1 MTQNATV
8 MQILDLAR
16 WAPSGDNVQSHRFE
30 VAGPHHVVIH
40 ARDTRADCVYD
51 LDGHASQIALG
62 ALLETMA
69 IAATAHG
76 WAASAVRRV
85 RAPELDEELIFDVH
99 FNPLAGLPPHPML
112 PFIVTRAVQRRP
124 MSTRP
129 LGAADKATLE
139 EAAGPDYAVHW
150 LESREEKWRAARLMY
165 RNARLR
171 LTMPEAYEVH
181 RRIIHWGVSHSPD
194 RVPDQALGADAATLR
209 LMKWAMTSWSRL
221 SKVNAMLGTW
231 APRLQMDLL
240 PGVLCAAHF
249 VLQARRAPASVDD
262 FVDAGRAVQRF
273 WLRLTSLGLYMQ
285 PEMTPLIFA
294 RYIDEGRRF
303 SKLDALQAQAA
314 ELKAETE
321 AMTCGAGRHPVYMG
335 RLGFGPAPVS
345 RAERKPLSELMLP

>member
-1 MTQNATV
+1 MTDDATL
-8 MQILDLAR
+8 MQILELAR

-30 VAGPHHVVIH
+30 LAGPHHVVIH

-51 LDGHASQIALG
+51 LDGHASQIAFG

-76 WAASAVRRV
+76 WAASATRRV
-85 RAPELDEELIFDVH
+85 RAVELDEELIFDVH
-99 FNPLAGLPPHPML
+99 FDPTAALAPHPML

-129 LGAADKATLE
+129 LSHRDKAALE
-139 EAAGPDYAVHW
+139 QAAGPEYAVRW
-150 LESREEKWRAARLMY
+150 LESRAEKWRAARLMY

-181 RRIIHWGVSHSPD
+181 KRIIHWGVSHSPD

-209 LMKWAMTSWSRL
+209 LMKWAMASWSRL
-221 SKVNAMLGTW
+221 SRVNTLLGTW

-249 VLQARRAPASVDD
+249 VLQARRAPVSVDD

-273 WLRLTSLGLYMQ
+273 WLHLTSLGLYMQ

-294 RYIDEGRRF
+294 RYINEGRRF
-303 SKLDALQAQAA
+303 SKLDALREQAA
-314 ELKAETE
+314 GLKAETE
-321 AMTCGAGRHPVYMG
+321 AMTCSAGRYPVYMG

-345 RAERKPLSELMLP
+345 RAERKPLSELMRP